1 MRKDIQEDIK
11 KIISLINSMERK
23 SIFVCVNLEDY
34 NIINFQGFS
43 NLEDKDKKKD
53 WIWFRIVKKENNKLY
68 NSEII
73 IENKDNSSNKKKE
86 IKILQNYIKFVLKC
100 I

>member
-1 MRKDIQEDIK
+1 MHIP
-11 KIISLINSMERK
+11 
-23 SIFVCVNLEDY
+23 VHVHTVDY